1 MCWFGNY
8 MWIFRAGKLELIVTS
23 LWLEISIV
31 WWLYMFSFENFW
43 LRLLNCIY
51 KLTNIYCISWLMN
64 KNSKQMNEN
73 CTSSEKG
80 LHLTMRYWLR
90 RKYGFWCLYFIIK
103 FLFAFQKENY
113 IINCSLQFLGFS
125 FKHWKIIFHFDLI

>member
-1 MCWFGNY
+1 

-31 WWLYMFSFENFW
+31 WWVYMFSFENFW

-73 CTSSEKG
+73 CTSEKD
-80 LHLTMRYWLR
+80 
-90 RKYGFWCLYFIIK
+90 
-103 FLFAFQKENY
+103 Y
-113 IINCSLQFLGFS
+113 I
-125 FKHWKIIFHFDLI
+125 